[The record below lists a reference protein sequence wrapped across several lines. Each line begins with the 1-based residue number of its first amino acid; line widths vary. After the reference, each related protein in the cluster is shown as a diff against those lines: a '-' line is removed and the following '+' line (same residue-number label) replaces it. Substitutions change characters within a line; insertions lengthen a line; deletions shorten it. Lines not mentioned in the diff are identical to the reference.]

1 MKKII
6 LLLATTLISTAHI
19 HAQKLT
25 VHTIGDST
33 MADYVENTTR
43 TRGWGEMLQ
52 EFFTSDVRIINY
64 ARGGRSSRSFTEEGL
79 WDKVKSN
86 LNPGDYVFIQ
96 FAHNDEKEQGKDG
109 ADGRGTAPWT
119 TYKTFLE
126 QYVDETEALGANPVF
141 ITPIVRRYFTKVG
154 TISPK
159 GCHDIGIAPD
169 DSTLNYVRVMKHVA
183 REKQVPLIDMTTLTK
198 NFAEQLGEETTIKCI
213 YVPTDGTHTQATGAA
228 CYAALVAQELKQQG
242 ILSDYIQED
251 APLILNPTSLDFQ
264 TIYIGDKATL
274 CFDLTGLKLIP
285 SSGILRLEAPQGM
298 TLSDAPQSS
307 PKTVIELPYSNG
319 KLWNQC
325 FYLHFSPKHTEKV
338 STVIPITY
346 GSNKRFLP
354 VTAISK
360 KISHQSPVI
369 RECPDIA
376 VKSLIQTEK
385 DITIE
390 TGKWPADIDEDGKR
404 YAEVIIQSNEK
415 SLIIRRISFTLEGEI
430 SYRLAYAHGKD
441 FYPRTDLAEQPHAPK
456 APGKQIFPVNVTLKP
471 HERLH
476 IRLFPWSTRQSKEL
490 YFRIKDCRFE
500 GMEIE

>member
-183 REKQVPLIDMTTLTK
+183 REKQVPLVDMTTLTK
-198 NFAEQLGEETTIKCI
+198 NFTEELGEETTIKCI

-274 CFDLTGLKLIP
+274 CFDLTGLKLTP

-298 TLSDAPQSS
+298 TLPM
-307 PKTVIELPYSNG
+307 LPNLHLKRLSNYPIQIANYG
-319 KLWNQC
+319 INVFIFTSLLNMRKKFLLL
-325 FYLHFSPKHTEKV
+325 YLLYMET
-338 STVIPITY
+338 
-346 GSNKRFLP
+346 
-354 VTAISK
+354 ISGFF
-360 KISHQSPVI
+360 Q
-369 RECPDIA
+369 
-376 VKSLIQTEK
+376 
-385 DITIE
+385 
-390 TGKWPADIDEDGKR
+390 
-404 YAEVIIQSNEK
+404 
-415 SLIIRRISFTLEGEI
+415 
-430 SYRLAYAHGKD
+430 
-441 FYPRTDLAEQPHAPK
+441 
-456 APGKQIFPVNVTLKP
+456 
-471 HERLH
+471 
-476 IRLFPWSTRQSKEL
+476 
-490 YFRIKDCRFE
+490 
-500 GMEIE
+500 

>member
-1 MKKII
+1 
-6 LLLATTLISTAHI
+6 
-19 HAQKLT
+19 
-25 VHTIGDST
+25 
-33 MADYVENTTR
+33 
-43 TRGWGEMLQ
+43 
-52 EFFTSDVRIINY
+52 
-64 ARGGRSSRSFTEEGL
+64 
-79 WDKVKSN
+79 
-86 LNPGDYVFIQ
+86 
-96 FAHNDEKEQGKDG
+96 
-109 ADGRGTAPWT
+109 
-119 TYKTFLE
+119 
-126 QYVDETEALGANPVF
+126 
-141 ITPIVRRYFTKVG
+141 
-154 TISPK
+154 
-159 GCHDIGIAPD
+159 
-169 DSTLNYVRVMKHVA
+169 MKHVA
-183 REKQVPLIDMTTLTK
+183 REKQVPLVDMTTLTK
-198 NFAEQLGEETTIKCI
+198 NFTEELGEETTIKCI

-274 CFDLTGLKLIP
+274 CFDLTGLKLTP

-307 PKTVIELPYSNG
+307 PKTVIELPYSNS

-325 FYLHFSPKHTEKV
+325 FYLHFSPKHAEKV
-338 STVIPITY
+338 STVIPIIY
-346 GSNKRFLP
+346 GNNKRFLP

-369 RECPDIA
+369 RECPNIA

-385 DITIE
+385 GITIE